1 MAEAE
6 SSEDARKR
14 IMNEKRLAVKQ
25 KYREKEAQS
34 RISAE
39 AKNQFNK
46 RPLGITPATS
56 TSPTAP
62 NTRSYP
68 AAGTSSSLRNAT
80 TSVGALQ
87 ALTMGESSSNAVVA
101 GQAGDSS
108 TTAAGSGGKGKVR
121 LGRDGFPVEDDP
133 NKPLPNRLGKYLEYD
148 LSTLKNSKGGFLLDN
163 EVEDAKEKRQR
174 EQEAELKRKRLEAM
188 KKQGLLD
195 DHFLSNDTRENPK
208 CKICGSQEID
218 FTFHKV
224 FNTNVCAQ
232 CKHENPEKFSLLTKT
247 ECKEDY
253 LLTDPEL
260 RDTDILP
267 HLLRPNPHRSTY
279 SNMMLFLREQVEAFA
294 FSDQKWGSP
303 EALDAEFE
311 RREEERKKKKNKK
324 FEQSLKDL
332 RRRTTTNRWHKRK
345 EAEHEHTFSE
355 ASFTNAQG
363 QSVKQCRECGLEI
376 EVEDF

>member
-1 MAEAE
+1 M
-6 SSEDARKR
+6 
-14 IMNEKRLAVKQ
+14 
-25 KYREKEAQS
+25 
-34 RISAE
+34 
-39 AKNQFNK
+39 F
-46 RPLGITPATS
+46 THCF
-56 TSPTAP
+56 
-62 NTRSYP
+62 
-68 AAGTSSSLRNAT
+68 
-80 TSVGALQ
+80 
-87 ALTMGESSSNAVVA
+87 
-101 GQAGDSS
+101 
-108 TTAAGSGGKGKVR
+108 
-121 LGRDGFPVEDDP
+121 FPYQ
-133 NKPLPNRLGKYLEYD
+133 PLPNRLGKYLEYD

-163 EVEDAKEKRQR
+163 EVEDPKEKKQR

-195 DHFLSNDTRENPK
+195 DHFLSTDTRENPK

-253 LLTDPEL
+253 LLTDRKLCQKSLTTYRVADYILRSAEL
-260 RDTDILP
+260 RDTEILP

-303 EALDAEFE
+303 EKLDEEFE
-311 RREEERKKKKNKK
+311 RREAEKKKKKNKK

-332 RRRTTTNRWHKRK
+332 RRRTTTNRWHRRK

-355 ASFTNAQG
+355 ASFTNAAG
-363 QSVKQCRECGLEI
+363 QSVKQCSECGVSSMHIDVIVVLSDVASLQLEI